1 MYRVGC
7 IRSLEAGVLKPRLS
21 ILGFLLVA
29 SHKFPTLLLH
39 LHFRH
44 KRIRKT
50 KSCWN
55 DAKKKQ
61 ELQMLSLSLLIELN
75 YPFVRLIIVPPT
87 LHWKLAGQ
95 GHLHPGHI
103 LPAKVLFPPG
113 LVLTL
118 LCSSSGIQV
127 VRMVDTN
134 PSRLPCSV
142 FFSLD
147 ADK

>member
-103 LPAKVLFPPG
+103 LPAALHTWSCSYSALLFIGYPG
-113 LVLTL
+113 
-118 LCSSSGIQV
+118 G
-127 VRMVDTN
+127 
-134 PSRLPCSV
+134 
-142 FFSLD
+142 
-147 ADK
+147 